1 MFRFDT
7 RAIHA
12 GQPNDHATGSV
23 NTPIHQTSTFGQ
35 DEPGINKGFC
45 YARTGN
51 PTRSALEE
59 NLAAL
64 ENARHGLA
72 FSSGMAAIHAVLSLL
87 SRGDHVVSTQDL
99 YGGAWRIFTKVFAR
113 FGVEF
118 TFVDTTIPANI
129 EAAIRPNT
137 KLLWLET
144 PSNPLLHVTDIAR
157 CAAIARANRITT
169 IVDNTFA
176 TPVLQQPLTLGAD
189 IVVHSTT
196 KYINGHSDVLGGA
209 VITNDDA
216 LFAELKFL
224 QNAIGAVPAPQDCF
238 LILRGIKTLG
248 LRVERHCSNAELLAR
263 WLLAQ
268 KGIRRVYY
276 PGLVDQPSH
285 AVARR
290 QMSRFGAIVSFELD
304 ASLEETRAFTRRLN
318 LWTLAE
324 SLGGAKSLF
333 CHPATMT
340 HASVEP
346 EVRRSV
352 GISDSLIRLS
362 AGLEDVRDLIED
374 LEQALVR
381 SAAVSAAGPAAS
393 SPPPREAGGTPAVQ
407 PARTPALHEVGA

>member
-1 MFRFDT
+1 MAYRFDT

-12 GQPNDHATGSV
+12 GQPNDDATGAV
-23 NTPIHQTSTFGQ
+23 ATPIYQTSTFGQ
-35 DEPGINKGFC
+35 SEPGVNKGYC

-64 ENARHGLA
+64 EGARYGLA
-72 FSSGMAAIHAVLSLL
+72 FASGMAAIHAVLSLL

-99 YGGAWRIFTKVFAR
+99 YGGAWRIFTKVFSR
-113 FGVEF
+113 FGIEF
-118 TFVDTTIPANI
+118 TFVDTTSPASI
-129 EAAIRPNT
+129 EAAIRPAT

-144 PSNPLLHVTDIAR
+144 PSNPLLHVTDIGR
-157 CAAIARANRITT
+157 CAAIVRGKGITT
-169 IVDNTFA
+169 VVDNTFA
-176 TPVLQQPLTLGAD
+176 TPVLQSPLLLGAD

-196 KYINGHSDVLGGA
+196 KFINGHSDVLGGA

-238 LILRGIKTLG
+238 LIQRGLKTLG
-248 LRVERHCSNAELLAR
+248 LRMERHCSNAELIAR
-263 WLLAQ
+263 YLLAHD
-268 KGIRRVYY
+268 GVRRVYY

-285 AVARR
+285 AVARK

-304 ASLEETRAFTRRLN
+304 ASLEETRSFTRRLH

-324 SLGGAKSLF
+324 SLGGVKSLF

-340 HASVEP
+340 HASVEA

-352 GISDSLIRLS
+352 GIGDGLIRLA
-362 AGLEDVRDLIED
+362 AGLEDVRDLIDD
-374 LEQALVR
+374 LEQAL
-381 SAAVSAAGPAAS
+381 
-393 SPPPREAGGTPAVQ
+393 
-407 PARTPALHEVGA
+407 ARTSKPVQECVA